1 MIYNKFYILQ
11 ILSALT
17 CGKVEIPQ
25 VTSLVHNQGRRQA
38 IAGLDDSLNVLAEK
52 LFGNMAGPFGLSQES
67 EGSSDEEVTQVRETL
82 ITGRLHTNTNSMY
95 SEEEKVAEEEVDS
108 DDVTQPLTMN
118 YKNKRDSEFRISRMS
133 SRSNRKS
140 VNDSDNENCRKSYKK
155 RENDGRNSKISIR
168 SDLSKTSKRTF
179 DSEGDKRSYRSH
191 RKRGNNAYHNSCS
204 DLENCTDDAKWIQ
217 SEGEGKGSCKKINVG
232 VATDSSLGPEQLNY
246 TYQSASTVSV
256 GGHPQHGREIGTQ
269 TNVSFNNKEIT
280 ASVSGK
286 PKRKK
291 SNASRQ
297 KLSSAESSLK

>member
-1 MIYNKFYILQ
+1 MLQ

-17 CGKVEIPQ
+17 SGRVEIPQ

-52 LFGNMAGPFGLSQES
+52 LFGNLAGPFGLSQES
-67 EGSSDEEVTQVRETL
+67 ENSSDEEVTQVRETF
-82 ITGRLHTNTNSMY
+82 ITGRLHTNTNSVY
-95 SEEEKVAEEEVDS
+95 SDEEKAAEEEEEVNS

-118 YKNKRDSEFRISRMS
+118 YKNKRDSEFRTSRMD
-133 SRSNRKS
+133 SRSNRMS
-140 VNDSDNENCRKSYKK
+140 LNDSDNESSRKNFKK
-155 RENDGRNSKISIR
+155 RENDGRNSKLSNR
-168 SDLSKTSKRTF
+168 SDLSKTSKKTF
-179 DSEGDKRSYRSH
+179 YSEGDKRSNRCH
-191 RKRGNNAYHNSCS
+191 CKIGNNTYHSCS

-232 VATDSSLGPEQLNY
+232 VATDSSLGPEQLHY

-269 TNVSFNNKEIT
+269 TNVSFNNKDT
-280 ASVSGK
+280 SASASSK